1 MPSTAFKKT
10 PKVQAGGLK
19 QKAIEHGLPITRQ
32 VEATM
37 DNYNPRDPVAR
48 QYIPSDQE
56 NIISLNENGDPIGDN
71 AHSPVKGIVHR
82 YPDRALLKI
91 TDTCNVYCR
100 FCFRKEMVGKGE
112 GVLSAAEL
120 DNAFEYI
127 QNTPQIR
134 EIILTGGD
142 PLTLSNRRLQEVIA
156 RLEKIDHLD
165 IIRFHT
171 RSPIVNPK
179 RIDGEFIQ
187 MINEC
192 QKAMYMVLHV
202 NHAQEI
208 NDAIVDV
215 FKKLSR
221 TKMALLSQSVLL
233 KGVNDNA
240 EALENLFRALISHNV
255 KPYYLHHLDHAPG
268 TGHFRASMKLGRVL
282 MNELQG
288 KISGICLPT
297 YVLDIPGGFGK
308 IPINDCYVEE
318 TGDGH
323 YIVKDIHGNKHHYSD
338 L

>member
-1 MPSTAFKKT
+1 MPASA
-10 PKVQAGGLK
+10 LK
-19 QKAIEHGLPITRQ
+19 RKAIENGLPITRQ
-32 VEATM
+32 VEETI
-37 DNYNPRDPVAR
+37 DHNNPRDPVAR

-56 NIISLNENGDPIGDN
+56 NIIALNENADPIGDN

-91 TDTCNVYCR
+91 TDTCNIYCR

-112 GVLSAAEL
+112 GVLSSAEL
-120 DNAFEYI
+120 EAAFEYI
-127 QNTPQIR
+127 KSTPQLK

-142 PLTLSNRRLQEVIA
+142 PLTLSNRRLQEVID

-171 RSPIVNPK
+171 RAPIVNPS
-179 RIDGEFIQ
+179 RVDDEFLQI
-187 MINEC
+187 INQC
-192 QKAMYMVLHV
+192 QKAVCMVLHA

-208 NDAIVDV
+208 NDTIVAV
-215 FKKLSR
+215 LKKLSG
-221 TKMALLSQSVLL
+221 TNMTLLSQSVLL
-233 KGVNDNA
+233 KGVNDNV
-240 EALENLFRALISHNV
+240 ETLENLFRALIKHNV

-268 TGHFRASMKLGRVL
+268 TEHFRTSMKRGRQL

-288 KISGICLPT
+288 RISGICLPT

-318 TGDGH
+318 TGNGN

-338 L
+338 I